1 MENFHFLRY
10 THTHTQTDTHTYG
23 YYIIRIIILPAVV
36 AVMLGS
42 LGQNSIFH
50 IYGTFVFERNLT
62 RLDPKFRTSQRPIR
76 LERWSQNVV
85 MLKNKKN
92 IA

>member
-1 MENFHFLRY
+1 MKGVAEFCVLKFSEIFTTVTICN
-10 THTHTQTDTHTYG
+10 
-23 YYIIRIIILPAVV
+23 IIILPAVV

>member
-1 MENFHFLRY
+1 MKGVAEFCVLKSSEIFTTVTICN
-10 THTHTQTDTHTYG
+10 
-23 YYIIRIIILPAVV
+23 IIILPAVV

-85 MLKNKKN
+85 MLKNKKT
-92 IA
+92 